1 MPLSEHDVMEAPS
14 LSHRFSEHADCPVLL
29 YLHGFLGCKEDW
41 DDIAATLGESYSH
54 LQVDLPGHGQSVRD
68 IADTAYTMPGCAR
81 TLVNLLD
88 LLNISR
94 CMVISY
100 SMGGRLALYLAVT
113 HPDRFDRLLIESAS
127 PGLRTASERED
138 RIRHDR
144 HVADMI
150 REQDV
155 IPFLDRWYNQPLF
168 ATVDRSSTRFHDL
181 IGRRRHAFHR
191 EGLAKS
197 LAGMGVGSQPSLW
210 TQLGC
215 LQRPTLFM
223 AGERDA
229 KFTTLACDMAHLCP
243 GGQVA
248 IIPEAGHTVHFEQP
262 AEFCRQAAAFFGAT
276 E

>member
-1 MPLSEHDVMEAPS
+1 MEAPI
-14 LSHRFSEHADCPVLL
+14 LSHRYTEHADHPVLL

-41 DDIAATLGESYSH
+41 DDIAATFGESYSH
-54 LQVDLPGHGQSVRD
+54 LQADLPGHGQSVRD
-68 IADTAYTMPGCAR
+68 IADTAYTMPGCAHA
-81 TLVNLLD
+81 LVSLLD
-88 LLNISR
+88 LLNIER
-94 CMVISY
+94 CMVIGY
-100 SMGGRLALYLAVT
+100 SMGGRLALYLAVA
-113 HPDRFDRLLIESAS
+113 HPDRFDRFLIESAS

-144 HVADMI
+144 QLADLI
-150 REQDV
+150 REQEAM
-155 IPFLDRWYNQPLF
+155 PFLDRWYNQPLF
-168 ATVDRSSTRFHDL
+168 ATVDRNSNRFRDL
-181 IGRRRHAFHR
+181 IRRRQRSFHR

-210 TQLGC
+210 TQLGSIR
-215 LQRPTLFM
+215 RPALFM

-262 AEFCRQAAAFFGAT
+262 AEFCRQAAAFLDST